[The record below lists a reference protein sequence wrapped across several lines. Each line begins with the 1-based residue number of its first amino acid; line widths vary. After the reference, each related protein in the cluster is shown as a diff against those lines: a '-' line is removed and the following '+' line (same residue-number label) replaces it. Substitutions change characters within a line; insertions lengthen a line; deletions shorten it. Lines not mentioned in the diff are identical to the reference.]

1 MDSTRIR
8 HRIRYHVSPPL
19 EYWRVTKRRPRV
31 HPYDERE
38 LPIPSSAWL
47 HLRAD
52 SLEDA
57 DRAVTMVVADG
68 IAEFPNPNPNTVDL
82 LHVAVFKIPTFSP
95 N

>member
-1 MDSTRIR
+1 MNATRILDI
-8 HRIRYHVSPPL
+8 IRQHIFPPL

-31 HPYDERE
+31 HPYDEME

-52 SLEDA
+52 SLGEA
-57 DRAVTMVVADG
+57 DMAIAMVVADG
-68 IAEFPNPNPNTVDL
+68 IAELPNPNPNTVDL
-82 LHVAVFKIPTFSP
+82 QHVAVFKIPTFSP

>member
-1 MDSTRIR
+1 MNATRILDSIR
-8 HRIRYHVSPPL
+8 HHIFPPS

-31 HPYDERE
+31 HPYDEME
-38 LPIPSSAWL
+38 LPISSSAWL
-47 HLRAD
+47 HLRAN
-52 SLEDA
+52 SLEEA